1 MSSCNVD
8 TSTSRTSVT
17 RANPPP
23 SNRAK
28 YEWGSGLM
36 GLSRVIFRSCF
47 SPFIYIKRRY
57 VYKEGRGGYEELVL
71 RYAVLLLTR
80 WWKLL
85 DQFRS
90 SGLLEKAI
98 HRGYQTFGEVYWV
111 IGEIKE
117 LFIFIYFF
125 GRKTFLFMR
134 EACKSSRTKDER
146 KMRSS

>member
-57 VYKEGRGGYEELVL
+57 VYKEGEGGYEELVL

-80 WWKLL
+80 WWKLP

-98 HRGYQTFGEVYWV
+98 HRGYQTFGGVYWV
-111 IGEIKE
+111 IGGNKRAFHIY
-117 LFIFIYFF
+117 IFFLV
-125 GRKTFLFMR
+125 GRRFCLWEKR
-134 EACKSSRTKDER
+134 AKVAEQ
-146 KMRSS
+146 KMSENAM

>member
-1 MSSCNVD
+1 MTTHTCLSY
-8 TSTSRTSVT
+8 TTKLSTSKVKNVLLQCWHKHLQNKRHKS
-17 RANPPP
+17 NPPP

-57 VYKEGRGGYEELVL
+57 VYKEGGGGYEELVL

-80 WWKLL
+80 WWKLP

-90 SGLLEKAI
+90 SGLLGKAI
-98 HRGYQTFGEVYWV
+98 HRGYQTFGGVYWV

-125 GRKTFLFMR
+125 LVW
-134 EACKSSRTKDER
+134 
-146 KMRSS
+146 